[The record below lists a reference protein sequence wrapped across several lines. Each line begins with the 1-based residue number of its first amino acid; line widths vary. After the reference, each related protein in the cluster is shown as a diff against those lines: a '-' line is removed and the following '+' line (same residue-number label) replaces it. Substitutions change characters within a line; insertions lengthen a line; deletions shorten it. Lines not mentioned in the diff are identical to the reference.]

1 MSAPIPFVSRAFEY
15 GASTAREEALLKAK
29 NDQEQ
34 QTNMIK
40 QHAGGKITVPQIH
53 TGSSSDEELNK
64 HIANMNKEYMDHNEN
79 SKYDKLAVS
88 NIKGGRKRKVG
99 RKTKKS
105 KKNKRKSRR
114 TKRTN
119 K

>member
-1 MSAPIPFVSRAFEY
+1 MAAPIPFMSHAYKY

-29 NDQEQ
+29 NDQEE
-34 QTNMIK
+34 QTNMIR
-40 QHAGGKITVPQIH
+40 QHAGSKITVPQIH
-53 TGSSSDEELNK
+53 TGSSSDTELNK
-64 HIANMNKEYMDHNEN
+64 HIANMNKTYMDHYEN
-79 SKYDKLAVS
+79 SKYDKLALS
-88 NIKGGRKRKVG
+88 NKIGGRKRKVG

-114 TKRTN
+114 TKRT